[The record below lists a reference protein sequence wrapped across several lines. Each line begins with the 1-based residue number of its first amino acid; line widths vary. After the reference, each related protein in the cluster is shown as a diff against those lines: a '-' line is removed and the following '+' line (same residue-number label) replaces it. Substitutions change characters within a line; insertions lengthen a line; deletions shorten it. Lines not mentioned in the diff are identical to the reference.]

1 MIAAIII
8 DDEENNVNSLKNLIG
23 KFCPGIEIVGTAD
36 NANSGYD
43 LVQATSPQLAFL
55 DIEMP
60 FGNAFDLL
68 NRLGEINFEIIFITA
83 FDRYAIKAF
92 KFSAVDYLLKPVN
105 IEELQQA
112 VEKVKKQLNTKAG
125 NEKVLNL
132 LQNVKAGRLVTGKI
146 AIPGINGATFINVQ
160 DITRLEAQKNY
171 TLVYLNNG
179 EKLMAAKNL
188 GSYEELLPDAEFCR
202 IHHSHII
209 NLNFVTKYK
218 KGRGGHI
225 QMFDGTD
232 IEVSIRKKDA
242 FLERFKH

>member
-1 MIAAIII
+1 MIQAVII
-8 DDEENNVNSLKNLIG
+8 DDEVNNVNSLRNLLT
-23 KFCPGIEIVGTAD
+23 KFCPGVEVIGTAD

-43 LVQATSPQLAFL
+43 LIKAKAPELAFL

-92 KFSAVDYLLKPVN
+92 KYSALDYLLKPVD
-105 IEELQQA
+105 IDELQKA
-112 VEKVKKQLNTKAG
+112 VEKVTLQVNKKIA

-132 LQNVKAGRLVTGKI
+132 LQNMSAEKTATPKI
-146 AIPGINGATFINVQ
+146 AIAGINDTTFIQVQ

-171 TLVYLNNG
+171 TLVHLVG
-179 EKLMAAKNL
+179 GQKIMTTKNL
-188 GSYEELLPDAEFCR
+188 GSYEELLPESSFCR
-202 IHHSHII
+202 IHHSHIV
-209 NLNFVTKYK
+209 NLGFISKYK

-225 QMFDGTD
+225 VMEDGTD

-242 FLERFKH
+242 FLERFKQ